1 MRFTKPNW
9 VTLLRV
15 GLMAGVTA
23 AVGFAFWNPLNTEIH
38 SHTERI
44 TKAYARSLQTDVLDE
59 LRLQVLAQVRLAKL
73 LSTEPKN
80 FC

>member
-1 MRFTKPNW
+1 
-9 VTLLRV
+9 
-15 GLMAGVTA
+15 MAGVTA